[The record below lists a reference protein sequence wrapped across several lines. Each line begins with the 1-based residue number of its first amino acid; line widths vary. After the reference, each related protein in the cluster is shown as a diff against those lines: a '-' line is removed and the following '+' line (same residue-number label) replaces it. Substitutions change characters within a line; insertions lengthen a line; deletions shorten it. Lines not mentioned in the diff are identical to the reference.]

1 MEEKASMSTQLDQ
14 LENLFSESQKSQAE
28 TQTKLY
34 STENLL
40 NEKTL
45 ELKNLQINH
54 DIES

>member
-14 LENLFSESQKSQAE
+14 LENLFSDSQKSQAE

-54 DIES
+54 DIEA